1 MTSPD
6 FTRRQA
12 ILAMG
17 ATLMTTG
24 AYRAAAA
31 DGDLA
36 ARLGDMQRDG
46 RVEGLH
52 MLLVS
57 KGGRVLFEHYGSGN
71 DESWGSPLGSV
82 IFGPTVLHDLRS
94 VTKSIVGMLYGIALA
109 DGKVPPPE
117 AKLYEQFPEYA
128 DLAAQPGRE
137 RLTVAHVLSMTL
149 GFEWDELT
157 IPYGDPRNSEN
168 AMELSRDRYR
178 YVLDRPIVG
187 EPGVKWTYNGGST
200 ALLGRLITKGTGDKL
215 PDYARRVLFDPL
227 GLGPSEW
234 SNGLQG
240 EAAAA
245 SGLRLR
251 APDLLRIGQ
260 MVLAGGRWQGRQIVP
275 EAWLQQSTTPV
286 VTIEGPFRYGWHW
299 YLSDLAVGTPSH
311 NERLISGIGW
321 GGQRLFL
328 VPALDLVVAMNAGNY
343 RKPGTEQ
350 RRIANLLLNEL
361 ILPGAA

>member
-1 MTSPD
+1 MTSPH
-6 FTRRQA
+6 FTRRQS
-12 ILAMG
+12 ILGIG
-17 ATLMTTG
+17 ASLMTTV
-24 AYRAAAA
+24 AYPAAAA

-36 ARLGDMQRDG
+36 ARLADMQRDG
-46 RVEGLH
+46 RVDGLH

-57 KGGRVLFEHYGSGN
+57 KGGRLLLEHYGTGN
-71 DESWGSPLGSV
+71 DESWGKPLGTV
-82 IFGPTVLHDLRS
+82 TFGPTVLHDLRS
-94 VTKSIVGMLYGIALA
+94 VSKSIVGMLYGIALG

-128 DLAAQPGRE
+128 DLARQPGRE

-157 IPYGDPRNSEN
+157 IPYGDARNSEN
-168 AMELSRDRYR
+168 AMELSPDRYR
-178 YVLDRPIVG
+178 YVLDRPIAG
-187 EPGVKWTYNGGST
+187 EPGVKWTYNGGCT

-260 MVLAGGRWQGRQIVP
+260 MVLAGGQWQGRQIVP
-275 EAWLQQSTTPV
+275 QGWLQKSTMPA
-286 VTIEGPFRYGWHW
+286 VTIEGTFRYGWHW
-299 YLSDLAVGTPSH
+299 YLGDIPVGTPSRT
-311 NERLISGIGW
+311 ERLISGIGW
-321 GGQRLFL
+321 GGQRLFV

-343 RKPGTEQ
+343 DKPGSEQ
-350 RRIANLLLNEL
+350 RRIAGLLLNEL
-361 ILPGAA
+361 ILPATA